1 MQNIEKRLENIER
14 NITRGNLITLLGAVT
29 FLQSRTTDTIGKKML
44 KASGILIALAVV
56 LNGAADIVE
65 CWKE

>member
-1 MQNIEKRLENIER
+1 
-14 NITRGNLITLLGAVT
+14 VT

-56 LNGAADIVE
+56 LNGVADIVE